1 MPSMSFEFEEYLH
14 GPIILTDR
22 ELGGVFYISDAP
34 GERERMMALARCHA
48 HFSPYAYMVT
58 TDESIQ
64 GAKVLHALR
73 TGHDHTQIFEAV
85 LLPQLLAARV
95 PELLGL
101 AEGSPAYDLY
111 TKNCPTKYNNGR

>member
-1 MPSMSFEFEEYLH
+1 MSS
-14 GPIILTDR
+14 PART
-22 ELGGVFYISDAP
+22 GVLIYAKHLDKVSSFY
-34 GERERMMALARCHA
+34 EQVL
-48 HFSPYAYMVT
+48 
-58 TDESIQ
+58 

>member
-1 MPSMSFEFEEYLH
+1 M
-14 GPIILTDR
+14 
-22 ELGGVFYISDAP
+22 
-34 GERERMMALARCHA
+34 
-48 HFSPYAYMVT
+48 
-58 TDESIQ
+58 
-64 GAKVLHALR
+64 LHALR